1 MWRPSWRPSFDR
13 TVSLFLGLVMVS
25 LVMITVDLRASGS
38 GFGGAARDAV
48 QVVFRPIQEAFNAV
62 TDPIVGFVEGISD
75 LVGLRSENER
85 LRDEVAALE
94 RELAETES
102 LQARVRELEEALGIE
117 PPGDL
122 ESVAATVL
130 ARGVSEFDHIRL
142 IDKGRSDG
150 ITVDMPV
157 VDEGGLVGRVV
168 SVTENEARI
177 RLISDPTVRVA
188 IRVERTGET
197 GVLTGRGSGAL
208 VLEMF
213 NTDARLEA
221 GDRLVTA
228 DGRFPAGIPVATIL
242 EDAEAEVGFSLRT
255 TAVSTAELSR
265 IDFVLILIFTRDD
278 TTSDDLAD
286 LEDEPVE
293 IPIETTSTTEG
304 P

>member
-102 LQARVRELEEALGIE
+102 LQAQ
-117 PPGDL
+117 
-122 ESVAATVL
+122 
-130 ARGVSEFDHIRL
+130 
-142 IDKGRSDG
+142 
-150 ITVDMPV
+150 
-157 VDEGGLVGRVV
+157 GGLVGRVV